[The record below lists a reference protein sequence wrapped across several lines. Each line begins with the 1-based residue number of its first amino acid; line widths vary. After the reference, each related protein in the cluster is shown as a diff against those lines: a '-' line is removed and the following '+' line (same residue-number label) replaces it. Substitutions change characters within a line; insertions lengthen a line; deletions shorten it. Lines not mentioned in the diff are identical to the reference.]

1 MYPVIVRRFRVINL
15 EWLKKSRFYIVMGND
30 YDRFLQHR
38 DREYSQLL
46 QYLAHYH
53 QIFQEGWDRIIVLR
67 PSNYGGYDIQLNAA
81 MQCLG

>member
-15 EWLKKSRFYIVMGND
+15 ERLKKSRFYIVMDND

-46 QYLAHYH
+46 EYLAH
-53 QIFQEGWDRIIVLR
+53 
-67 PSNYGGYDIQLNAA
+67 
-81 MQCLG
+81 